1 MRVFTLALLL
11 ATLGW
16 GIDSVAHPLSGI
28 DTSLQDFGLARRT
41 PESYLGA
48 NADTSADPR
57 KFITIVA
64 IDERTLSELGA
75 YNGGYPRAYQAQL
88 IESLLAAPPRVIAF
102 DMGFFEPTPD
112 DGALADALDHAR
124 SLPVPTTVVLSAA
137 GTDRVDEPADATNP
151 EPTFARGLIPVPDLA
166 NRSVVA
172 VANVL
177 PDSRGTVRSTPLLT
191 RVDGVERPS
200 LGLAAVAAYLR
211 RPTFVDTRSPGAL
224 QFAGRDVP
232 VDANGTLRINFFGPP
247 SRPNSEDTTFRVV
260 SYVDVLR
267 GQVDPSTWRG
277 GLVFVGTLG
286 ATGLADDYWTPT
298 SSAGRKMAGV
308 EIHANSAA
316 TLFSTSYLQT
326 VPWTAQLGLFLGIAL
341 LMLVLARRVSALG
354 ALVAGQLAIIAIA
367 LGELVALYVFGL
379 LVPISTPLLFG
390 LTVLLCAAG
399 PRLLREQRLGR
410 AARTELAH
418 ARSRD
423 RLTGLANR
431 VMLLREMRDLR
442 DAQFALLV
450 LDVDRLKD
458 VNEAFGHAAGDYT
471 LRTIAQRLTETLV
484 GNDARVARM
493 DGDEFAVLLPEVGV
507 RQAVAISA
515 ALLEALEAPVDLDG
529 QQIAVSASIGIA
541 EFPAHGVEPET
552 LLRHADAAM
561 HAANHMRSGYAVYEP
576 EQEHRTA
583 ERLEMVN
590 ALRQAIAEGQLRLR
604 YQPKVE
610 CASGEVSGV
619 EALVRW
625 EHPTQGLI
633 APDRF
638 IPLAEQT
645 GLIGAL
651 TRWVLEA
658 AVLQTRAWRAVG
670 QPLKIAVNLS
680 AWDLQDASL
689 SAFIRD
695 LLERYSVSPD
705 LLSLEITE
713 TAVLADPRRALQ
725 LLNEL
730 AAYGVDA
737 SLDDFG
743 TGYSSLTYVRQMPL
757 RELKIDASFV
767 NGLARAERDQA
778 IVCSTIDLGHR
789 LGMRVVA
796 EGVEDA
802 TTMQLLADLGCDQV
816 QGYFLSRPLPPE
828 ELLEWVVA
836 QRTLESARADV
847 TA

>member
-1 MRVFTLALLL
+1 MRVLLLALLL
-11 ATLGW
+11 AVLAW
-16 GIDSVAHPLSGI
+16 GVESVVHPLPGI
-28 DTSLQDFGLARRT
+28 DTSLQDLALSRRA

-48 NADTSADPR
+48 AADTPADPR

-64 IDERTLSELGA
+64 IDEHTLSELGA

-102 DMGFFEPTPD
+102 DVGFFEPTSD

-137 GTDRVDEPADATNP
+137 GTDRADALADASNP
-151 EPTFARGLIPVPDLA
+151 EPTFSHALLPVPELA
-166 NRSVVA
+166 DRAQVA

-177 PDSRGTVRSTPLLT
+177 PDSRGTVRSTPLLA

-211 RPTFVDTRSPGAL
+211 RPTSFDTRSPGTL
-224 QFAGRDVP
+224 QFAGRQVP

-247 SRPNSEDTTFRVV
+247 SRPNSADSTFRVV
-260 SYVDVLR
+260 SFVDVLR
-267 GQVDPSTWRG
+267 GRVDPSTWRG

-298 SSAGRKMAGV
+298 SAAGRKMAGV

-326 VPWTAQLGLFLGIAL
+326 TSWPSQLGLFVGIAL
-341 LMLVLARRVSALG
+341 LMLVLSRRLSALG
-354 ALVAGQLAIIAIA
+354 ALVVGQFGIVLIAV
-367 LGELVALYVFGL
+367 GELLALYVFGL
-379 LVPISTPLLFG
+379 LMPICTPLLFG
-390 LTVLLCAAG
+390 QAVLLCAAG
-399 PRLLREQRLGR
+399 PRLVREQRLGR

-418 ARSRD
+418 TRVRD

-431 VMLLREMRDLR
+431 VILLEEMRALR
-442 DAQFALLV
+442 DTRFALLV
-450 LDVDRLKD
+450 LDLVRLKD
-458 VNEAFGHAAGDYT
+458 INEAFGHAAGDHM
-471 LRTIAQRLTETLV
+471 LRTVAQRLTQSLV
-484 GNDARVARM
+484 GTDARVARM
-493 DGDEFAVLLPEVGV
+493 DGDEFAVLLPGAGA
-507 RQAVAISA
+507 RQAVATSA
-515 ALLEALEAPVDLDG
+515 ALLEALETPVDLDG
-529 QQIAVSASIGIA
+529 QLIAVSASIGIA
-541 EFPAHGVEPET
+541 EFPTHGAEPEM

-561 HAANHMRSGYAVYEP
+561 HAANQTRSGYAVYDP
-576 EQEHRTA
+576 QQEYRTA

-590 ALRQAIAEGQLRLR
+590 ALRQAIAEGQLCLR

-625 EHPTQGLI
+625 EHPTLGMI

-658 AVLQTRAWRAVG
+658 AVLQARAWRGVG

-689 SAFIRD
+689 LGFIRD
-695 LLERYSVSPD
+695 LLERCSVSAD

-713 TAVLADPRRALQ
+713 TAVLADPRRALL

-730 AAYGVDA
+730 AAYGIDM
-737 SLDDFG
+737 SLDDYG

-767 NGLARAERDQA
+767 NGLARGERDRA

-802 TTMQLLADLGCDQV
+802 TTMRLLGELGCDQV
-816 QGYFLSRPLPPE
+816 QGYFLSRPLPAE
-828 ELLEWVVA
+828 ELLEWVSA
-836 QRTLESARADV
+836 RQTLESARADV
-847 TA
+847 AA